1 MRSGS
6 SADEVGSLV
15 ASTFPLH
22 LQTFEWKIHDTSWPP
37 LSLLTLREDD
47 GGKGRRGQFP
57 SEMAGE
63 GKRHL
68 VVTRL

>member
-37 LSLLTLREDD
+37 PSLLTLREDD
-47 GGKGRRGQFP
+47 GGKGRSGQFP

-63 GKRHL
+63 GRRHL